1 MSSPGPSAVND
12 PSDPYRAP
20 ALDRGIDVL
29 ECLADRGIPMTQA
42 QIARA
47 LGRRSAELFRTLAT
61 LERRRYVDRDATSGA
76 YRLTLRLFELGHAH
90 SPYDALLRAADRA
103 MHDLA
108 EQLGAGCHLSALVG
122 RRLVVLS
129 QAESPARVR
138 VSVAVGSTVAPAGSA
153 SGRLLLAQLEPD
165 DLSVHL
171 ADEAE
176 DVPGQLDVASL
187 PERLALIRSRGYEDA
202 HAESMEGISDLSVL
216 IGRSGSRTRAALAVT
231 TLSRDHDAFV
241 ASTLPLLRRC
251 AAEIT
256 RSVGL
261 AAADKEEP

>member
-1 MSSPGPSAVND
+1 MSSPQRSTASD

-20 ALDRGIDVL
+20 ALDRGLDVV
-29 ECLADRGIPMTQA
+29 ECLADCGTPMTQA
-42 QIARA
+42 QIARS
-47 LGRRSAELFRTLAT
+47 LGRRSAEVFRTLAT
-61 LERRRYVDRDATSGA
+61 LERRRYVTRDATSGA

-90 SPYDALLRAADRA
+90 SPYDALLRSADRP

-122 RRLVVLS
+122 SRLVVLL

-138 VSVAVGSTVAPAGSA
+138 VSVAIGSSVPCASAA
-153 SGRLLLAQLEPD
+153 SGRLLLAQLEPAA
-165 DLSVHL
+165 LRAL
-171 ADEAE
+171 ADDETGGGQTPSE
-176 DVPGQLDVASL
+176 DDRLSD
-187 PERLALIRSRGYEDA
+187 RLARIRLRGYEDA

-216 IGRSGSRTRAALAVT
+216 IGRPGSRTRAALTVT

-241 ASTLPLLRRC
+241 ASTLPPLRRC
-251 AAEIT
+251 AAIIT

-261 AAADKEEP
+261 AAAGEEEP

>member
-1 MSSPGPSAVND
+1 
-12 PSDPYRAP
+12 
-20 ALDRGIDVL
+20 
-29 ECLADRGIPMTQA
+29 MTQA

-90 SPYDALLRAADRA
+90 SPYDALLRAADRP
-103 MHDLA
+103 MHDLT

-138 VSVAVGSTVAPAGSA
+138 VSVAIGSTVAPVGSA
-153 SGRLLLAQLEPD
+153 SGRLLLAQLEPND
-165 DLSVHL
+165 VGVHL
-171 ADEAE
+171 AD
-176 DVPGQLDVASL
+176 DVPGQLNVASL
-187 PERLALIRSRGYEDA
+187 PERLALIRWRGYEDA

-251 AAEIT
+251 AADIT

-261 AAADKEEP
+261 AAADEEEP